1 MKIGL
6 ALDVWYR
13 APGDYRYKLTE
24 DLQDGDACMMA
35 LNPPTTW
42 RLVYKRLT
50 SLLMNH
56 KIWTSIF
63 NFISGK
69 NWSTGLIQWKSRAKK
84 SVACKLKKLMRLKV
98 WIQRFSSL
106 LLK

>member
-42 RLVYKRLT
+42 RFVLWAVDNPLPEQK
-50 SLLMNH
+50 
-56 KIWTSIF
+56 
-63 NFISGK
+63 
-69 NWSTGLIQWKSRAKK
+69 A
-84 SVACKLKKLMRLKV
+84 
-98 WIQRFSSL
+98 
-106 LLK
+106 

>member
-24 DLQDGDACMMA
+24 ELQNGDACLMT

-42 RLVYKRLT
+42 RLE
-50 SLLMNH
+50 
-56 KIWTSIF
+56 
-63 NFISGK
+63 
-69 NWSTGLIQWKSRAKK
+69 QP
-84 SVACKLKKLMRLKV
+84 
-98 WIQRFSSL
+98 
-106 LLK
+106 